1 MPDTPGANQ
10 AQRTPPTR
18 SSQFGVDLDP
28 NVVWLSVCA
37 MVVGLIGG
45 LVAQGLLELI
55 YLFTNIFFYGTWS
68 FAITYPIHH
77 RLGVD
82 IPELDYPKLITLDG
96 AVAYLAAMLR
106 SSKT

>member
-1 MPDTPGANQ
+1 MNDLDIRKVVQEELNNLAPE
-10 AQRTPPTR
+10 
-18 SSQFGVDLDP
+18 VDLATIDP
-28 NVVWLSVCA
+28 AEDLREALDIDSIDFLN
-37 MVVGLIGG
+37 
-45 LVAQGLLELI
+45 
-55 YLFTNIFFYGTWS
+55 F
-68 FAITYPIHH
+68 ITAIHH